1 MNVVI
6 QNVFSICVFQNTLN
20 EQLINTESEYLELIY
35 KI

>member
-20 EQLINTESEYLELIY
+20 EQLIMN
-35 KI
+35 KIIHLQIL